1 MKPIKTLVKEKYNR
15 LVKENRPGSASR
27 NSCCEESFQEDY
39 SQINGYEPE
48 ADFGLGC
55 GLPTVYA
62 KLKIGQAVLD
72 LGSGAGND
80 CFVARA
86 EVGPTGR
93 VYGLDFSEAM
103 VSKAKEN
110 AARLGYDNVEFIV
123 GDIEAIP
130 LEKETVNVVVSNC
143 VLNLIPNKE
152 KVFSEIYRVLHPG
165 GHFSISDVVATD
177 ALPKAM
183 AADPVLFSDCI
194 GGASPK
200 ETYLKAVKK
209 AGFKNI
215 TIQKERE
222 LPLSES
228 ANQYQ
233 IPKSLKILSIT
244 LYAEK

>member
-1 MKPIKTLVKEKYNR
+1 M
-15 LVKENRPGSASR
+15 
-27 NSCCEESFQEDY
+27 
-39 SQINGYEPE
+39 
-48 ADFGLGC
+48 
-55 GLPTVYA
+55 
-62 KLKIGQAVLD
+62 
-72 LGSGAGND
+72 
-80 CFVARA
+80 
-86 EVGPTGR
+86 
-93 VYGLDFSEAM
+93 
-103 VSKAKEN
+103 
-110 AARLGYDNVEFIV
+110 
-123 GDIEAIP
+123 
-130 LEKETVNVVVSNC
+130 
-143 VLNLIPNKE
+143 
-152 KVFSEIYRVLHPG
+152 
-165 GHFSISDVVATD
+165 VATD